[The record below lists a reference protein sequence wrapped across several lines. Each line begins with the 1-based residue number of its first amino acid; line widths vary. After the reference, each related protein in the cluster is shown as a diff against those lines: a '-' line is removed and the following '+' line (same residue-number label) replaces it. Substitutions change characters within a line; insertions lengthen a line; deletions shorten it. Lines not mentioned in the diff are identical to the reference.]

1 MATRPGPIKIDDVR
15 YIPGP
20 DGTGTPKTV
29 TPRFYEE
36 LDADFDFSHR
46 ERVL

>member
-1 MATRPGPIKIDDVR
+1 MAANPGPFNIDGVR